1 MTRSLLACVPFVFA
15 LTAACGGPKQF
26 GSVCDDP
33 ASHPVACDEACDP
46 NAANSCPSGFHCA
59 ADGTCDAACTQG
71 GSECGAGSVCSPD
84 GECVPDG
91 SGGPDANCPAVNF
104 TAMPTI
110 PSISLLIDRSGSMD
124 DPIGN
129 KTRYNA
135 VRDALIDPATGVVT
149 SLENKAFFGA
159 SLYSTDAPCPKL
171 YSVPRT
177 KGAGTRD
184 SIATL
189 INSQSPEGNTPTGP
203 SIAVA
208 VADFAATPAP
218 AGSPPVIVLA
228 TDGLPN
234 GCNGGN
240 GEQASIDAAA
250 AAFAAGIRLFV
261 LAVGNGINDGH
272 LQAVANAGAGVTAGM
287 PDAPFFVA
295 NTPADL
301 QSAFTAIIGGVVS
314 CELTISGTIDDTQA
328 AGGTVILNGMTLIF
342 GVDWELVNGNTI
354 RLLGQ
359 ACTDLKNSP
368 TPMVTA
374 SFPCGAVIF

>member
-1 MTRSLLACVPFVFA
+1 MTRVLLACVPFVVA
-15 LTAACGGPKQF
+15 LTAACSGPKQF

-33 ASHPVACDEACDP
+33 ASHPVACDEECDP
-46 NAANSCPSGFHCA
+46 SGADTCPSGFHCA
-59 ADGTCDAACTQG
+59 PDGKCDAACTQG

-84 GECVPDG
+84 GECVPTG
-91 SGGPDANCPAVNF
+91 GGPDANCPAVNF
-104 TAMPTI
+104 TATPTI

-124 DPIGN
+124 DSIGN
-129 KTRYNA
+129 KSRYQA
-135 VRDALIDPATGVVT
+135 VRDALVDPTTGVVT
-149 SLENKAFFGA
+149 TLESKAYFGA

-171 YSVPRT
+171 YSVART
-177 KGAGTRD
+177 LGAGTRD
-184 SIATL
+184 AIATL

-203 SIAVA
+203 SIDVA
-208 VADFAATPAP
+208 VADFLATPAP

-240 GEQASIDAAA
+240 GEQASINAAA
-250 AAFAAGIRLFV
+250 GAFAAGIRLFV

-301 QSAFTAIIGGVVS
+301 QTAFNQIIGGVVS
-314 CELTISGTIDDTQA
+314 CELTISGSIDETQA
-328 AGGTVILNGMTLIF
+328 AGGTVILNGVTLVY
-342 GVDWELVNGNTI
+342 GTDWELANDNTI

-359 ACTDLKNSP
+359 ACTTLKNSP

-374 SFPCGAVIF
+374 SFPCGAVIL

>member
-1 MTRSLLACVPFVFA
+1 MNRAWLASVPFVFA
-15 LTAACGGPKQF
+15 LTAGCGGPKQF

-33 ASHPVACDEACDP
+33 ASHPVACEQDCDP
-46 NAANSCPSGFHCA
+46 SGANTCPGGFHCS
-59 ADGTCDAACTQG
+59 ADGKCDASCTQG
-71 GSECGAGSVCSPD
+71 GTECGTGSFCSPD
-84 GECVPDG
+84 GQCVPDT
-91 SGGPDANCPAVNF
+91 SGPDANCPAVNF
-104 TAMPTI
+104 TAMPTV

-135 VRDALIDPATGVVT
+135 VRDALIDPTTGVVT
-149 SLENKAFFGA
+149 NLENKAFFGA
-159 SLYSTDAPCPKL
+159 SLYSTDAPCPRL

-184 SIATL
+184 AIAAL
-189 INSQSPEGNTPTGP
+189 ITSQSPDGNTPTGP
-203 SIAVA
+203 SIDQA
-208 VADFAATPAP
+208 VADFAAAPPP

-240 GEQASIDAAA
+240 GEQASINAAA
-250 AAFAAGIRLFV
+250 AAFAADIRLFV
-261 LAVGNGINDGH
+261 LAVGNGINDSH

-301 QSAFTAIIGGVVS
+301 QSAFNQIIGGVVS
-314 CELTISGTIDDTQA
+314 CELTISGTIDEAQA
-328 AGGTVILNGMTLIF
+328 AGGTVILNGTPLVF
-342 GVDWELVNGNTI
+342 GTDWELVNGNTI

-359 ACTDLKNSP
+359 ACTDLKSSP

-374 SFPCGAVIF
+374 SFPCGAVIL